1 MSRLLLPSPAMGTGS
16 PTSRCVH
23 GSWPSASWDTQGNLC
38 MLLDSR
44 CLCTYTLCHP
54 SHFLLLLLPLPRSP
68 SLHPPSLL
76 LPPSLRPPSLLLPP
90 SLRPPTLPTIFF
102 ILLLLLLFRLSS
114 PLHCPP
120 LQHTDNTEIV
130 IPPKHHIRNR
140 KAEIGYYKIARHYKW
155 ALTQV
160 FEKMNS
166 QYAIIVEGK

>member
-1 MSRLLLPSPAMGTGS
+1 MSRLLLPLPAMGTGS

-23 GSWPSASWDTQGNLC
+23 GIWPPASWGTQGNLC

-44 CLCTYTLCHP
+44 CLYTFTPCHP
-54 SHFLLLLLPLPRSP
+54 SHFLLLHPPFSLLLPL
-68 SLHPPSLL
+68 LPPSSLPAIFFLL
-76 LPPSLRPPSLLLPP
+76 LPPSPS
-90 SLRPPTLPTIFF
+90 
-102 ILLLLLLFRLSS
+102 
-114 PLHCPP
+114 P

-140 KAEIGYYKIARHYKW
+140 KAEIGYYKISRHYKW

-160 FEKMNS
+160 FEEMNN